1 MLNLVTSALAFN
13 GPSTVLT
20 TTKRA
25 PSASMAGSLEYDFVY
40 GSAAGNAKPMGYGK
54 HDSDILRLKPVS
66 AGSLEHDF
74 VYGSAAGNAKPM
86 GYGKHDSDILRLKPA
101 SAGSLEHDFVYG
113 SAAGNAKPMG
123 YGKHDSDTLKL
134 KSASAYAS
142 QFSKFAYDSAALGD
156 GKGDVPLTP
165 TTTGKVVPAALPIPS
180 LEQEFVYA
188 QSAGNA
194 VPLGAGKGN

>member
-1 MLNLVTSALAFN
+1 MDSLILPRDQQHGMLNLVTSALAFN

-25 PSASMAGSLEYDFVY
+25 PSASMAGSLEY
-40 GSAAGNAKPMGYGK
+40 
-54 HDSDILRLKPVS
+54 
-66 AGSLEHDF
+66 DF

>member
-1 MLNLVTSALAFN
+1 MDSLILPRDQQHGMLNLVTSALAFN

-25 PSASMAGSLEYDFVY
+25 PSASMAGSLEY
-40 GSAAGNAKPMGYGK
+40 
-54 HDSDILRLKPVS
+54 
-66 AGSLEHDF
+66 
-74 VYGSAAGNAKPM
+74 
-86 GYGKHDSDILRLKPA
+86 
-101 SAGSLEHDFVYG
+101 DFVYG